1 MIAIVLNLLVRDRQ
15 STSSFTPRK
24 SIGQI
29 ALLLRIPWLENPS
42 DEPLPL
48 GLAQSLTAMM
58 EMEKK
63 RFIGSGPTGGSIL
76 VRVKI
81 QKSPGTLDCGSLGNT
96 VSCDNSIYK
105 SLEKD
110 YSEAD
115 TRELK

>member
-1 MIAIVLNLLVRDRQ
+1 MIAIMLNLLVRDRQ

-42 DEPLPL
+42 DEPLPP
-48 GLAQSLTAMM
+48 MM
-58 EMEKK
+58 EMEKQ